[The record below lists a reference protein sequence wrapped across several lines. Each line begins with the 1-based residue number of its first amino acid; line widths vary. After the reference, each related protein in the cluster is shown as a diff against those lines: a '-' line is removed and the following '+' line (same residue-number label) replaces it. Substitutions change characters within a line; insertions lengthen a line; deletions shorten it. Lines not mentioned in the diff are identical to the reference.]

1 MNHLNL
7 KKRAMQL
14 AAVLLSLAVLLPS
27 VPAAFAS
34 QSAAEGTAVVFSES
48 GITAADES
56 GLSIDGT
63 TLTIEQAGTYVLSG
77 TCSDGSVKVKKG
89 VTGVTLVLSGLDLT
103 SSTTAPITCGK
114 SSGVT
119 ILAAEGTENA
129 LTDAA
134 ANNGDN
140 YPDNADAE
148 NAVIKCKDGSQ
159 VTIGGT
165 GTLTVTAN
173 GKNGI
178 KSGATT
184 DEEGTA
190 WLVIEDLTLT
200 INAPVNDAVNAEA
213 SLTVKSGTITID
225 AGDDALHADYALA
238 IGESGTA
245 GPTITINSCYEGLAG
260 ANLLVASGAITIYS
274 EDDCLNAANSDLTG
288 YDFTMGITGGTIRAY
303 AASDDGLDSNGSLTI
318 SGGTLT
324 VWTANTADNQ
334 ALDAD
339 GTITVSGGTVF
350 AAGGSAG
357 MGMTLSASQPYVT
370 FGTQASQPGQ
380 GGRQQNGGNAPG
392 GQQDGS
398 TPPSMPDGQSGS
410 QPQQPGGAQTTGTQ
424 QTPPNMVLVGMA
436 LFLTLFTMAPVVTQ
450 IQTEAYEP
458 YKQEEI
464 SQEEFLDRAQVPLK
478 EFMLR
483 NTKTSTLN
491 MFCDLAKV
499 ELPENVNMEEAVK
512 LPLRVVVPSF
522 MTCELQRAFEIG
534 LLLYIPFMLI
544 DIVVSSTLMSMGM
557 IMLPPSMISMP
568 FKLLLFVTVNGW
580 ELLFSSLVQSF
591 K

>member
-303 AASDDGLDSNGSLTI
+303 AASDDGLDSNHLRRHADGLDGQYGGQ
-318 SGGTLT
+318 SGPRRRRDDHRLRRHGLCRGRQRRDGHDPQRVAAVCNLRHTGEPARPGRQAAERRQCPRRAAGRLHP
-324 VWTANTADNQ
+324 
-334 ALDAD
+334 ALDA
-339 GTITVSGGTVF
+339 GRPERQSAA
-350 AAGGSAG
+350 AAG
-357 MGMTLSASQPYVT
+357 
-370 FGTQASQPGQ
+370 
-380 GGRQQNGGNAPG
+380 R
-392 GQQDGS
+392 
-398 TPPSMPDGQSGS
+398 
-410 QPQQPGGAQTTGTQ
+410 
-424 QTPPNMVLVGMA
+424 
-436 LFLTLFTMAPVVTQ
+436 
-450 IQTEAYEP
+450 
-458 YKQEEI
+458 
-464 SQEEFLDRAQVPLK
+464 RADHRHPA
-478 EFMLR
+478 
-483 NTKTSTLN
+483 
-491 MFCDLAKV
+491 DPA
-499 ELPENVNMEEAVK
+499 
-512 LPLRVVVPSF
+512 
-522 MTCELQRAFEIG
+522 
-534 LLLYIPFMLI
+534 
-544 DIVVSSTLMSMGM
+544 
-557 IMLPPSMISMP
+557 
-568 FKLLLFVTVNGW
+568 
-580 ELLFSSLVQSF
+580 
-591 K
+591 